1 MDIFYP
7 FILQEA
13 QGKGAA
19 LSRCAEVGALLAID
33 HFCLPPT
40 LPRAD
45 PLSRNEMEEKPCGRS
60 RSPYSVWMVS
70 SCPHCPVCVLH
81 LLVVVISGWGSSFPV
96 AESCSQYVPVPL
108 EGLQMWL
115 FHSWG
120 IICTLNT
127 PKADELIIIFYLS
140 HL

>member
-1 MDIFYP
+1 MWQEQVTIFCVDGQ
-7 FILQEA
+7 F
-13 QGKGAA
+13 
-19 LSRCAEVGALLAID
+19 LSPLPCVCATPACCGYLWMGV
-33 HFCLPPT
+33 T
-40 LPRAD
+40 L
-45 PLSRNEMEEKPCGRS
+45 
-60 RSPYSVWMVS
+60 
-70 SCPHCPVCVLH
+70 
-81 LLVVVISGWGSSFPV
+81 PV